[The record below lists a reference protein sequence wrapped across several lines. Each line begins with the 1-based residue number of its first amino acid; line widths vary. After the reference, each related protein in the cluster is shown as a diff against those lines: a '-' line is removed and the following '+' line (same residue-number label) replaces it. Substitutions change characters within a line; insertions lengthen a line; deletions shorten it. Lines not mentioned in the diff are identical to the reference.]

1 MQDTGIVQREES
13 IMSKVTHVR
22 PEVGRIAAPLKA
34 AAIIVVLAV
43 VALIV
48 VSVDTPRSI
57 LALDAPPDRMA
68 DVFLAAD
75 GPAPGPSI
83 GAQVPPVATAQ
94 AGQHAAAMMSK

>member
-1 MQDTGIVQREES
+1 
-13 IMSKVTHVR
+13 MSKVTHVQ

-34 AAIIVVLAV
+34 AALVVVLAV

-48 VSVDTPRSI
+48 VALDTPRSI
-57 LALDAPPDRMA
+57 LASETQTTRMA

-83 GAQVPPVATAQ
+83 GAQVSAVATAQ
-94 AGQHAAAMMSK
+94 AGQHAAAMTSK